1 MPRNRKSDVVDGFNV
16 YKAAQHA
23 AQKKKAPT
31 EKAAPKPAP
40 ADTSKKI
47 GSHIGRT
54 VLPSKHDVTC
64 YECGYDFQLTGA
76 VKSTY
81 CSKCRAQI
89 AVENFTIKDEWT
101 EDIKTAGTVIIK
113 PEGDVVSGTIKA
125 NHIIVEGRASGGL
138 LKAFRW
144 LELRSSATFDP
155 ERMTSAHLLIGP
167 DAHLILPE
175 VRYDEITVHGTLK
188 SRVFAAGLIRIMD
201 GGRVEGEIHGSRLA
215 VEDGG
220 SLRAEVEVRPQD
232 QPTADAEDDV
242 LMGKTA

>member
-16 YKAAQHA
+16 YKAAQRA
-23 AQKKKAPT
+23 AHEKKAPA
-31 EKAAPKPAP
+31 EKAVPAP
-40 ADTSKKI
+40 AEPEAQKKI

-101 EDIKTAGTVIIK
+101 EDIKTAGTVTIK
-113 PEGDVVSGTIKA
+113 PDGDVVSGTIKA
-125 NHIIVEGRASGGL
+125 NHIIVEGQASGGVL
-138 LKAFRW
+138 QAFRW
-144 LELRSSATFDP
+144 LELRSSTSFDP

-188 SRVFAAGLIRIMD
+188 ARVFASGLVRIMD
-201 GGRVEGEIHGSRLA
+201 GGRVEGEVHGSQLA

-220 SLRAEVEVRPQD
+220 SLRAEVEVRPRGK
-232 QPTADAEDDV
+232 PPVDAEDDV
-242 LMGKTA
+242 PLGKTA